1 MEHKNIQEAMLAI
14 YKEVGYVQKTTSPN
28 LSYKFASETGFIQE
42 IRPAMIGNG
51 VTVSVTKMDNLMQE
65 SYTTAKG
72 SLMMRSTVHGVV
84 TFSHVSGTSISV
96 EAYGEGSD
104 SGDKSVNKAMTDLYK
119 YALRQTFMIETG
131 DDPDKD
137 ASEAPAEKTT
147 DKPRQQ
153 KAATP
158 DNGEVV
164 DYLSSKIV
172 SLFANKIGLD
182 NKDAVQALNELLK
195 AGKIQKKMTYSE
207 FEGVANG

>member
-51 VTVSVTKMDNLMQE
+51 VTVSVAKMDNLTQE

-131 DDPDKD
+131 DDPDRD
-137 ASEAPAEKTT
+137 ASEEKAT
-147 DKPRQQ
+147 DKQQQQ

-172 SLFANKIGLD
+172 SLFANQRGLE
-182 NKDAVQALNELLK
+182 NKDAVLALNELLK
-195 AGKIQKKMTYSE
+195 AKKIEKKMTYAQFAE
-207 FEGVANG
+207 VANGKH